1 MEPHQAQPDDPK
13 LQQFWSSLVYQ
24 LGSATGGEICRQRR
38 WPHEQGGY
46 SRHRQR
52 LPRQRVTEQFCLTW
66 SNGDTA
72 VTTYSRFGISGLGRS
87 CTATSPPHVN
97 LIMTSPRAW
106 WSRLSHPP
114 SSTRLLRRRPS
125 GIAGI
130 GVAVA
135 QHDAALTLEDFVA
148 TFGGPLAV
156 EYAGL
161 VVVVGPF
168 QAGITAGQLHG
179 GCGAARSQ
187 SQRDQCDSGDQIGTA
202 QQGKHGD

>member
-1 MEPHQAQPDDPK
+1 MRHGAVLPHLVQCGHSGDDLLPFWDLRFRAK
-13 LQQFWSSLVYQ
+13 LHSNI
-24 LGSATGGEICRQRR
+24 AA
-38 WPHEQGGY
+38 
-46 SRHRQR
+46 
-52 LPRQRVTEQFCLTW
+52 PRQKAGSGCGM
-66 SNGDTA
+66 GDVDLGA
-72 VTTYSRFGISGLGRS
+72 ISGG
-87 CTATSPPHVN
+87 HVN

-125 GIAGI
+125 GTAVI
-130 GVAVA
+130 GVAGA
-135 QHDAALTLEDFVA
+135 QHDAALKLEDFVA
-148 TFGGPLAV
+148 TFGGPHAV

-168 QAGITAGQLHG
+168 QGGVTAGQWHG

>member
-1 MEPHQAQPDDPK
+1 MRHGAVLPHLIQWGHSGDDLLPFWDLRFRAK
-13 LQQFWSSLVYQ
+13 LHSNITAPPQKA
-24 LGSATGGEICRQRR
+24 GSGCAMADVDPG
-38 WPHEQGGY
+38 
-46 SRHRQR
+46 
-52 LPRQRVTEQFCLTW
+52 
-66 SNGDTA
+66 A
-72 VTTYSRFGISGLGRS
+72 ISWG
-87 CTATSPPHVN
+87 HVN
-97 LIMTSPRAW
+97 LITTSPRAW
-106 WSRLSHPP
+106 CSRLSHPP

-148 TFGGPLAV
+148 TFYGPLAV

-168 QAGITAGQLHG
+168 QAGVTAGQLHG